1 MFDFKGKV
9 ALVAGG
15 AGFFGTSICRG
26 LASLGT
32 QIAVADISTEPLA
45 RIVAE
50 LEKEYPDRR
59 FRGQRFDIADEASTK
74 QVVHDTFK
82 HFGRLDILINAT
94 YRSIGK
100 LVEELSGPEF
110 DTALHASLTGSF
122 LLAREASQVMTEG
135 GSIVIFSSMYGHIS
149 PDPRIYDPPKKLNPN
164 PIEYN
169 ASKAAIEQ
177 MTRYLA
183 VHWAKRNIRVNAVAP
198 GPFPHED
205 IQQRWP
211 EFIVKLAA
219 KVPLGRIGKQDEV
232 TGAVIYLASDEA
244 SYVTGQVLN
253 VDGGW
258 CVW

>member
-15 AGFFGTSICRG
+15 AGYFGTSICRG
-26 LASLGT
+26 LASLGA
-32 QIAVADISTEPLA
+32 QIAVADVRPEPLEQ
-45 RIVAE
+45 IVAE
-50 LEKEYPDRR
+50 LEKKYPSQR

-74 QVVHDTFK
+74 QVVHDTFE
-82 HFGRLDILINAT
+82 HFGRLDILVNAT
-94 YRSIGK
+94 CHAVSK
-100 LVEELSGPEF
+100 LVEDLSGPEF
-110 DTALHASLTGSF
+110 DTSLHANVTGSF

-135 GSIVIFSSMYGHIS
+135 ASMVFFSSMYGHVS

-164 PIEYN
+164 PIEYGV
-169 ASKAAIEQ
+169 SKAGLEQ

-183 VHWAKRNIRVNAVAP
+183 VHWAGRNIRVNAVAP

-205 IQQRWP
+205 TCRTYP
-211 EFIVKLAA
+211 HFIEKLGA

-244 SYVTGQVLN
+244 SYVTGQVLA

-258 CVW
+258 TTW

>member
-1 MFDFKGKV
+1 MFDLKGKV

-15 AGFFGTSICRG
+15 AGYFGTSICRG
-26 LASLGT
+26 LASLGA
-32 QIAVADISTEPLA
+32 QVAVADVNAEPLE
-45 RIVAE
+45 RIVGE
-50 LEKEYPDRR
+50 LMEKFPSLR
-59 FRGQRFDIADEASTK
+59 FRGQCFNIAEEASIK
-74 QVVHDTFK
+74 QVVHDTLE

-94 YRSIGK
+94 CHAIGK
-100 LVEELSGPEF
+100 FVEELSGPEF
-110 DTALHASLTGSF
+110 DTSLHANVTGSF

-135 GSIVIFSSMYGHIS
+135 GSMVFFSSMYGHVS
-149 PDPRIYDPPKKLNPN
+149 PDPRIYYPPKKLNPN
-164 PIEYN
+164 PIEYGV
-169 ASKAAIEQ
+169 SKAGLEQ

-183 VHWAKRNIRVNAVAP
+183 VHWAGRKIRVNAVAP
-198 GPFPHED
+198 GPFPHGDTE
-205 IQQRWP
+205 QRWP

-258 CVW
+258 CIW